1 MADWIVDDREDY
13 RDWINNLIENMSDE
27 EKAEYSRKIVGDQID
42 AIPITDKSS
51 KETDNELFYQ
61 KSNKQ

>member
-27 EKAEYSRKIVGDQID
+27 EKAEYSRKTVGDQID
-42 AIPITDKSS
+42 AIPITDKSP